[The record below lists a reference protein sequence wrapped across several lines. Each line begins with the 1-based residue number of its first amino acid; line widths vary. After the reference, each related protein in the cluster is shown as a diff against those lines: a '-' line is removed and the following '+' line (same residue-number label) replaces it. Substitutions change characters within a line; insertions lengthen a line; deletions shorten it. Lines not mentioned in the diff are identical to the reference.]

1 MVAYSLVVLC
11 AGGGSGVVSVG
22 GLLFVC
28 GAKAQSG
35 VEAVVLSDQVQCLAV
50 RYSGF
55 LLELLGLF
63 LQAVG
68 AWAGGLVHRHASFG
82 MVIASSSA
90 ASATSEAWSMRT
102 AKWRMSM
109 KRAAL
114 ALLSRVVTG
123 SGTRPALRARA
134 KLSSLRLRK

>member
-1 MVAYSLVVLC
+1 MVAYSLVVAF

-28 GAKAQSG
+28 GAQAQPG

-55 LLELLGLF
+55 LLQLLGLF
-63 LQAVG
+63 LQAVE
-68 AWAGGLVHRHASFG
+68 AWAGGLVHGHASFA
-82 MVIASSSA
+82 MVMASSSA
-90 ASATSEAWSMRT
+90 VSAASEAWSMRT
-102 AKWRMSM
+102 ARWRMSM

-114 ALLSRVVTG
+114 
-123 SGTRPALRARA
+123 
-134 KLSSLRLRK
+134 